1 MLKSNSIVILVV
13 TLTLLGACNKPDPAS
28 QGGVLP
34 RLTDVPSASRIA
46 ISPPPSTD
54 YSLPA
59 NSSASVA
66 NSPDSLKGKSDPLGS
81 MTKQEESTAMPLPRQ
96 ANDHS
101 SEVTKTP
108 TK

>member
-1 MLKSNSIVILVV
+1 MLKSNTIAILLV
-13 TLTLLGACNKPDPAS
+13 TTTLLGACNKPDPGS
-28 QGGVLP
+28 RGSVLP
-34 RLTDVPSASRIA
+34 RLTDVPSASKIA

-59 NSSASVA
+59 NSPA
-66 NSPDSLKGKSDPLGS
+66 NATGSPDSLKGKSDPLGA
-81 MTKQEESTAMPLPRQ
+81 MTTQEESTAMPLPRQ